1 MNAAPLP
8 RDSTDDAREAQRV
21 VAALADAFSAKV
33 VGQEHLR
40 ETLLIGLLTGG
51 HILLESVPGLAKTTA
66 ARVVAEAIDGQFR
79 RIQCTPDLL
88 PSDIIG
94 TQVYDAA
101 TTSFVTQLGPVH
113 ANVVLLDEINRS
125 SAKTQSAMLEAME
138 ERQTTIAGV
147 VYSIPEPFLVIAT
160 QNPVDQEGTYALSE
174 AQTDR
179 FLLKEIVRY
188 PSPEQEVE
196 VLARLD
202 AGLFD
207 KAHPVRPVAT
217 LDDIRRLQRVTRDV
231 YMSRDLMLYASRL
244 VGVTREPGN
253 YLPGQV
259 ARLIEYGASPRA
271 TIALCTAARAL
282 ALLSGRNH
290 VVPGD
295 IADLAHRVLQHRL
308 ILGFEAASAGITPD
322 VVVDAVLRAVRV
334 P

>member
-1 MNAAPLP
+1 MTAAPIP
-8 RDSTDDAREAQRV
+8 RPSDDARDAQQI

-40 ETLLIGLLTGG
+40 ETLLVGLLTGG

-66 ARVVAEAIDGQFR
+66 ARVIAEAIDGQFR

-94 TQVYDAA
+94 TQIYDAA

-138 ERQTTIAGV
+138 ERQTTIAGTE
-147 VYSIPEPFLVIAT
+147 YPIPEPFLVIAT

-196 VLARLD
+196 VLTRLD
-202 AGLFD
+202 AGLYD
-207 KAHPVRPVAT
+207 RGHRGRAVAS
-217 LDDIRRLQRVTRDV
+217 LDDIRHLQRVARNV
-231 YMSRDLMLYASRL
+231 HMSRDLMLYASRL
-244 VGVTREPGN
+244 VGVTRDAGN
-253 YLPGQV
+253 YLPGNL

-271 TIALCTAARAL
+271 TIALCTSARAL
-282 ALLSGRNH
+282 AVLSGRNH

-308 ILGFEAASAGITPD
+308 ILGFEAASAGVTPD
-322 VVVDAVLRAVRV
+322 RVIDAVLHAVRV

>member
-1 MNAAPLP
+1 MTAARTQLDQ
-8 RDSTDDAREAQRV
+8 RDLAEAQRV
-21 VAALADAFSAKV
+21 VAAVSGAFSAKV

-147 VYSIPEPFLVIAT
+147 VYPIPEPFLVIAT

-308 ILGFEAASAGITPD
+308 ILGFEAASAGITPG